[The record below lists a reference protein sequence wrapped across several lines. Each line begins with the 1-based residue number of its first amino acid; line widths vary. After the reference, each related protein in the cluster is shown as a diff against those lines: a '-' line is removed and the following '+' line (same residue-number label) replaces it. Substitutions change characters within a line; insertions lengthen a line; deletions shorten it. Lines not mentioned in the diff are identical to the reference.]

1 MDMMPQVICAI
12 ITGRCADPDF
22 AETSICTIISEPL
35 TASLI
40 IPNNLKVPTHP
51 EPSPSPK

>member
-1 MDMMPQVICAI
+1 MNKNMTEQK
-12 ITGRCADPDF
+12 
-22 AETSICTIISEPL
+22 TSSPPL

-40 IPNNLKVPTHP
+40 LPNNLKVPTHP